1 MTSQG
6 LNLPHLVRVRSMM
19 LPMMGSFTASK
30 TLAAIM
36 IAVIAESCA
45 TVSERVNRMYTIRKL
60 MKRLYIMSLPT
71 VPSGNMMR
79 FLFLVFISSMKST
92 SEIFCRVRKPFKAF
106 RSGPGSMIPYIL
118 SAK

>member
-1 MTSQG
+1 
-6 LNLPHLVRVRSMM
+6 MM

-30 TLAAIM
+30 ILAAIM

-92 SEIFCRVRKPFKAF
+92 SEIFSVSASLLKPSDPDPA
-106 RSGPGSMIPYIL
+106 
-118 SAK
+118 A